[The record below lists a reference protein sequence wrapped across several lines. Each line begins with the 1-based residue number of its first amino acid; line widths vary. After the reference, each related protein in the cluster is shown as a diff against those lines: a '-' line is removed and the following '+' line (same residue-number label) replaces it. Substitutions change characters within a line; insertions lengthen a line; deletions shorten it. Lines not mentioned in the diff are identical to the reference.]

1 MPVRIMTSG
10 GLRTIQRLRVMHFGQ
25 LRTVKTLK
33 VMDNG
38 SLRLVGNFYS
48 DVVASISPSS
58 AYGTSTGGLATTNS
72 VTASASGGLFPYTYS
87 WSRISNDN
95 PGTPFAVNPSLATT
109 TFRGMPDG
117 KATFRVTVTDSLG
130 TQATADVVASFVN
143 IS

>member
-1 MPVRIMTSG
+1 
-10 GLRTIQRLRVMHFGQ
+10 MHFGT

-38 SLRLVGNFYS
+38 NLRLVGNFYS

-87 WSRISNDN
+87 WALISHDN
-95 PGTPFAVNPSLATT
+95 PGTPVAVSPTTATT
-109 TFRGMPDG
+109 SFRGLPDG
-117 KATFRVTVTDSLG
+117 TATFRVTVTDSLG
-130 TQATADVVASFVN
+130 SRATANVLASFAN